1 MCVWGGGRSY
11 RTKCECK
18 GEGEREKGVLCV
30 CGGGR
35 VEVIAP
41 SVSVKA
47 DRRRDK
53 RGGGM

>member
-1 MCVWGGGRSY
+1 MWG
-11 RTKCECK
+11 
-18 GEGEREKGVLCV
+18 
-30 CGGGR
+30 GGGR